1 MSDKCQ
7 DTLRCRPE
15 DLQEAM
21 SVHTR
26 KITDSC
32 RDKDCIE
39 DLRVY
44 LTKGSQCLLDTAAG
58 ARVRCAELL
67 YAYIDV
73 EPVAF
78 DRNHYCVDVTFYYR
92 ILADAVIG
100 AARPAAL
107 YGLAVFSKRAV
118 LCGEDSRAHI
128 YRSDT
133 RLGEPDGVTQ
143 YHANRP
149 TAVVEVLDPMVLS
162 SKVREVCDCACKD
175 TTAVQI
181 PASICSMFDDELVV
195 SGDRRRLFVTLGQF
209 SIIRLERDAQL
220 VVPILDYSIPTKEC
234 CDSPGCTEDP
244 CEVFSKIPFPSAQF
258 APKGCDRE
266 SRQPREEKPS
276 CGCYQTAT
284 T

>member
-234 CDSPGCTEDP
+234 CDSPGCAEDP
-244 CEVFSKIPFPSAQF
+244 CEVFSKIPFPTQQF
-258 APKGCDRE
+258 TPTGCDRDCG
-266 SRQPREEKPS
+266 EET
-276 CGCYQTAT
+276 CCYT
-284 T
+284 TTGNG